1 MGSLNIWNAWS
12 PIKRC
17 SNWLGKSWL
26 LSLAGVVLVSLLVW
40 YEGPLLA
47 FDGRQ
52 PLAPE
57 AWRWRV
63 ISVLLAVWALWWG
76 LAAWRVQRANRLL
89 MQGVAIDGTSAQTR
103 SDAKVSVAEMAVL
116 SERMRNAMAVLR
128 KASPGWRLSNHYL
141 YQLPWYLFVGAPGS
155 GKTTA
160 LTHSG
165 LQFPLS
171 DSHGAAALGGV
182 GGTRN
187 CDWWFTDEAVLL
199 DTAGRYTT
207 QDSYTEVDKAAW
219 LGFLDLLKKHRR
231 RRPINGVIVALSVSD
246 LLQQTE
252 AQRKVQALSIR
263 ARIQE
268 LQERLGLNF
277 PLYVMVTKCD
287 LLAGFAEFFEPMGRE
302 ERSQVW
308 GVTFPLSQGDQMLM
322 AGAALASF
330 PAKFD
335 ALEKQLHGRVLERMQ
350 QERDLSRRA
359 LLYGFAQQFAGIGEV
374 LTRFLNTVFEP
385 NRYQD
390 PALLRGVYFT
400 SGTQQGSPIDRV
412 MSSLAVVFGLG
423 RSSMP
428 AGFGSGRSYFITRLI
443 REVIFK
449 EAGLAGLNRALER
462 RRRLWRRGTM
472 ALIGIMALIL
482 ALGLTV
488 SYQRNAALVA
498 ASATAVTDVA
508 QKSRELPAQGSV
520 LVTLPLLNAARGLPA
535 GFAHR
540 NDPVPILNRLGL
552 YQGDKLGAGA
562 VTLYRRL
569 LRGTLLPHIV
579 SNLESALRRGD
590 ASNQEF
596 LYETLRVYLMLGER
610 QFFDAESV
618 QAWVDVDWRRQ
629 LPQATQAQ
637 RQQLSEHVQAL
648 FDADDE
654 SAEPVQLDATLI
666 AKVRQTLAGMP
677 LAERTYNRLKRQVAA
692 LRLPESSVNGAAGRD
707 VSALLVR
714 RSGAPLSQGVSGVFS
729 VAGYRELVAR
739 SGTAVAETAKDNWV
753 LGREETTSPRDA
765 ETMRNAVLAL
775 YYAQYIQLWDALL
788 GDVQL
793 VPLTGLDQA
802 ALVSGALA
810 ANDSP
815 LRAFLQL
822 ASRETTIE
830 GALKGK
836 ADNDTDPSVRRGL
849 DAARKKLESA
859 LGGSDSNAPLPISGN
874 PVDPH
879 FAALH
884 SLLNSPAPGPLDE
897 VSAMLKDAAQYFDSA
912 EEARR
917 SGSPAP
923 SGEVLTRLRRAAATL
938 PSPLSSV
945 VRDVDSSGGALTL
958 GNERERLNAL
968 WDSVGAPFC
977 RAAIAGRYP
986 LVRTANRDI
995 TADDFGKFFGPGGVM
1010 DDFFSKHLVPYVD
1023 MSSNPWR
1030 ARAAGSGSLSLSQDV
1045 INQFQRAAR
1054 LRDMFFVNGAR
1065 QPSLRFDLKASSA
1078 DPGLSKVVL
1087 DIDGQPVVY
1096 EAGATANFTPIVLPS
1111 GKGGDRV
1118 NVLSEPES
1126 ATAFNT
1132 DGPWAWLRLLDKGE
1146 VQSGQGERYQIEF
1159 NLDGRKVR
1167 YELRASSVINPF
1179 RRNALEQFR
1188 CPSRL

>member
-1 MGSLNIWNAWS
+1 MGNLNIWNAWS
-12 PIKRC
+12 QIKGC

-26 LSLAGVVLVSLLVW
+26 VSLAGVVSVSLLVW

-57 AWRWRV
+57 AWRWRLIAALFV
-63 ISVLLAVWALWWG
+63 VWALYWG
-76 LAAWRVQRANRLL
+76 IAAWRVQRANRLL
-89 MQGVAIDGTSAQTR
+89 MQGVEGDENATQRR
-103 SDAKVSVAEMAVL
+103 SEAKASEAEMAL
-116 SERMRNAMAVLR
+116 LGERMRGAMAVLR
-128 KASPGWRLSNHYL
+128 KASPGWKLSNRYL

-171 DSHGAAALGGV
+171 DSHGPAAVGGV

-207 QDSYTEVDKAAW
+207 QDSYTEVDRAAW
-219 LGFLDLLKKHRR
+219 FGFLDLLKKHRR

-246 LLQQTE
+246 LLQHNE
-252 AQRKVQALSIR
+252 AQRQTQALAIR

-277 PLYVMVTKCD
+277 PVYVVVTKCD

-308 GVTFPLSQGDQMLM
+308 GVTFPPAQGGQVPL
-322 AGAALASF
+322 AGAALAGF
-330 PAKFD
+330 PDRFD

-350 QERDLSRRA
+350 QERDLTRRA
-359 LLYGFAQQFAGIGEV
+359 LLYSFAQQFAGIGEV

-385 NRYQD
+385 NRFQD

-400 SGTQQGSPIDRV
+400 SGTQQGNPIDRV
-412 MSSLAVVFGLG
+412 MSSLAAAFGLG
-423 RSSMP
+423 RSSLP
-428 AGFGSGRSYFITRLI
+428 SGFASGRSYFITRLM
-443 REVIFK
+443 REVIFQ
-449 EAGLAGLNRALER
+449 EAGLAGINPVQER
-462 RRRLWRRGTM
+462 RQRFWLRGAM
-472 ALIGIMALIL
+472 ALIGLMTLMLMI
-482 ALGLTV
+482 GLTV
-488 SYQRNAALVA
+488 SYQRNAALVQ
-498 ASATAVTDVA
+498 ASAQAVTDVA
-508 QKSRELPAQGSV
+508 RKARELPTQGNA
-520 LVTLPLLNAARGLPA
+520 LVTLPLLNAARSLPA

-540 NDPVPILNRLGL
+540 EDPVPLLNRLGV
-552 YQGDKLGAGA
+552 YQGEKLGTGA
-562 VTLYRRL
+562 ITLYRRL
-569 LRGTLLPHIV
+569 LRSTLLPRIV
-579 SNLESALRRGD
+579 NNLESALRRGD

-610 QFFDAESV
+610 QYFDAQSV
-618 QAWVDVDWRRQ
+618 QAWVEVDWRRE
-629 LPQATQAQ
+629 LPQATEDQ
-637 RQQLSEHVQAL
+637 RQQLSDHVQAL
-648 FDADDE
+648 FDAEDE
-654 SAEPVQLDATLI
+654 GAEPVQLDAALVS
-666 AKVRQTLAGMP
+666 KVRQTLAGMP

-692 LRLPESSVNGAAGRD
+692 LRLPESSVSGAAGRD

-714 RSGAPLSQGVSGVFS
+714 RSGVPLSQGVSGVFS
-729 VAGYRELVAR
+729 VAGYREWVAR
-739 SGTAVAETAKDNWV
+739 SSTAVAEMAKDKWV
-753 LGREETTSPRDA
+753 LGREEKHSAADTVA
-765 ETMRNAVLAL
+765 MQQAVLGL
-775 YYAQYIQLWDALL
+775 YYAEYIRQWDALL
-788 GDVQL
+788 ADVQL
-793 VPLTGLDQA
+793 VSLTGLDQA
-802 ALVSGALA
+802 ALVSSALS

-822 ASRETTIE
+822 ASRETTLE
-830 GALKGK
+830 NALTGSTEAAGAQ
-836 ADNDTDPSVRRGL
+836 PVRDGFE
-849 DAARKKLESA
+849 AARKKLRSA
-859 LGGSDSNAPLPISGN
+859 LDGNEAGAPLDTPYN

-884 SLLNSPAPGPLDE
+884 SLVNSPAPGPLDD
-897 VSAMLKDAAQYFDSA
+897 VSALLKDAAQYFDSA
-912 EEARR
+912 EAARR

-923 SGEVLTRLRRAAATL
+923 SGEVLTRLKRAATTL
-938 PSPLSSV
+938 PAPLSAV
-945 VRDVDSSGGALTL
+945 LRDVDSRGGALTL

-968 WDSVGAPFC
+968 WNSVGAPFC
-977 RAAIAGRYP
+977 RAAIDGRYP

-1010 DDFFSKHLVPYVD
+1010 DDFFSKNLVPYVD

-1030 ARAAGSGSLSLSQDV
+1030 PRTAGSGSMSLSQDV
-1045 INQFQRAAR
+1045 IDQFQRAAR

-1065 QPSLRFDLKASSA
+1065 QPSLRFDLKAVTA
-1078 DPGLSKVVL
+1078 DPGLNKVIL

-1096 EAGATANFTPIVLPS
+1096 EAGVVANFTPIVLPS

-1118 NVLSEPES
+1118 NLHSEPAS
-1126 ATAFNT
+1126 ARPLDS
-1132 DGPWAWLRLLDKGE
+1132 DGPWAWLHLLDKGS
-1146 VQSGQGERYQIEF
+1146 VRGGQGERYQVEF
-1159 NLDGRKVR
+1159 NLDGRRVQ